1 MPCNSDYMEPTQR
14 EQELQETAK
23 VYVHVRQSLGMQV
36 SDELAR
42 AANASYCA
50 TDYTAALCETL
61 RALSKPAQR
70 KVMSDIG
77 NPMHRAT
84 YEWWERHKKADEA
97 RLRLEREKR
106 FEDATKAMDLLR
118 MLDHLDL
125 ADELMKREAKRN
137 G

>member
-14 EQELQETAK
+14 AQELQLTAK
-23 VYVHVRQSLGMQV
+23 VYVHVLQSLGMSV
-36 SDELAR
+36 SEEMIR
-42 AANASYCA
+42 ASVSQYCA
-50 TDYTAALCETL
+50 TDYTAALCDTM
-61 RALSKPAQR
+61 RALSKSAQK

-84 YEWWERHKKADEA
+84 FEWWERHKKADEA

-106 FEDATKAMDLLR
+106 FDDATKAMDLLR

-125 ADELMKREAKRN
+125 ADELMKREAKS
-137 G
+137 